1 MVDFTQKNDLRFI
14 LSMLISFLIIPFTMV
29 AAEKTAITHA
39 QGTVLSVTTTDKNSS
54 VPLYHVLVKNDK
66 NNKTNT
72 LLSTNDI
79 MSSYEKGKHVKL
91 TYNRSTYFGRTILGT
106 ELVAVNGHE

>member
-14 LSMLISFLIIPFTMV
+14 LYMLISFVLIGCGISATN
-29 AAEKTAITHA
+29 KTEVVHA
-39 QGTVLSVTTTDKNSS
+39 QGVVLSVTTTDKNSS

-66 NNKTNT
+66 TNKTDT

-79 MSSYEKGKHVKL
+79 MSTYSKGKHVKL
-91 TYNRSTYFGRTILGT
+91 TYNKSSYFGRNFGK
-106 ELVAVNGHE
+106 ELETVNGHE